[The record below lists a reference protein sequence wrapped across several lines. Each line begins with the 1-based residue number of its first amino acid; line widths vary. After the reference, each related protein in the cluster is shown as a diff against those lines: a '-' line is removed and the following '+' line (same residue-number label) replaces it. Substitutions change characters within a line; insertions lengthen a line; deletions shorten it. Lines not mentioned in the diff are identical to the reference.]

1 MYSIGSIVSYLET
14 LKIADNLIKHCEF
27 ANYFKKD
34 KEESVTS
41 LTMDAQAFIHLEIFE
56 NNIDNSKS
64 GSLFNFL
71 DRCSTNIG
79 KRMLTRWIC
88 APLHHLHSINLRL
101 DAVQWII
108 HNPDFI
114 SFVLFFFF
122 YSSVYS
128 LFLFPISIPLSI
140 TPLYASPFPPPFFL
154 ALSTSFPNCFFLL
167 PSFLVPFSFY
177 YASLQAVSQ
186 FLPTIPFLP
195 LPLSFPLIFFLH
207 SPFLPLPTILFP
219 HLPPSFPFPFL
230 PLPLSFSLIFL
241 LHSPFPSFLY
251 SLSFPLI
258 FLLHSPFPSFLYPL
272 SFPLIFLL
280 HSFSSSSELPFFFKS
295 FHDNLGRKRMSC
307 FNILFVLKN
316 RKSERNIQ

>member
-14 LKIADNLIKHCEF
+14 LKIADNLINHCEF

-88 APLHHLHSINLRL
+88 APLHHLPSINLRL

-195 LPLSFPLIFFLH
+195 LPLS
-207 SPFLPLPTILFP
+207 LPLPPAPSLLSPHLPPSFPFPFPPLLTILSP

-230 PLPLSFSLIFL
+230 PLPTILSPHLPPSFVFL
-241 LHSPFPSFLY
+241 LLC
-251 SLSFPLI
+251 I
-258 FLLHSPFPSFLYPL
+258 T
-272 SFPLIFLL
+272 
-280 HSFSSSSELPFFFKS
+280 FFF
-295 FHDNLGRKRMSC
+295 
-307 FNILFVLKN
+307 
-316 RKSERNIQ
+316 Q